1 MILTDY
7 LRSTKDI
14 TWDYAKQCGIKY
26 GTIRLPEQED
36 FDICSHS
43 HWQEV
48 VRRFDEFGIRPAVV
62 EPLPNH
68 LHDHIKTGDGQRDES
83 IEKVIKMLA
92 FMDEFDIRTLCF
104 NFMAHVGWCRT
115 SLNIPERG
123 DALVTGFDLDRYV
136 AGEEKITEEE
146 LWNNYTYFIKA
157 VIPYAEKHH
166 IRLALHPDDPP
177 ISGLGHVSRIMT
189 SHESIKRAIS
199 IGNSRF
205 LGITMCQACY
215 YIMGEQLEQVVEEM
229 KDHIFFIHFRNVTG
243 TKEHFRETFHDNG
256 DIQMHRMI
264 ALYEKYGLNVPIRVD
279 HVPTMAGETETS
291 GYSALGRLY
300 AIGYLR
306 GLLEAS
312 EGRRL

>member
-14 TWDYAKQCGIKY
+14 TWDYAKQCGIQY
-26 GTIRLPEQED
+26 GTIRLPEEKE
-36 FDICSHS
+36 FDICQRA

-48 VRRFDEFGIRPAVV
+48 IRRFDEFGIRPTVV
-62 EPLPNH
+62 EPLSNN
-68 LHDHIKTGDGQRDES
+68 LHDHIKTGDSHRDES
-83 IEKVIKMLA
+83 IEKVIKMLS

-104 NFMAHVGWCRT
+104 NFMAHVGWHRT

-123 DALVTGFDLDRYV
+123 DALVTGFDLDGYV
-136 AGEEKITEEE
+136 PGKERITEKE
-146 LWNNYTYFIKA
+146 LWDNYTYFIKA
-157 VIPYAEKHH
+157 VIPYAEKYH

-177 ISGLGHVSRIMT
+177 ISRLGGVSRIMT
-189 SHESIKRAIS
+189 SHENIKKAIS
-199 IGNSRF
+199 IGNSQF

-229 KDHIFFIHFRNVTG
+229 KNQIFFIHFRNVTG

-256 DIQMHRMI
+256 DINMQRMI
-264 ALYEKYGLNVPIRVD
+264 ALYQKNGIHVPIRVD

-312 EGRRL
+312 EGM